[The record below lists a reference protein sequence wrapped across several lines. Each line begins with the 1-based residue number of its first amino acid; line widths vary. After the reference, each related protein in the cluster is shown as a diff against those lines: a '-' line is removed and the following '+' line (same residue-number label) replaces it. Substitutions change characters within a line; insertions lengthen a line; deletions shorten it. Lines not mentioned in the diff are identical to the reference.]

1 MNNYCYNNE
10 TVTIHQFDQ
19 QKPFSS
25 FLPGIAG
32 LRGIPIWAFYAN
44 RGQAITCFGIENK
57 DRAILDFQPANL
69 GYQYTHINGFRTF
82 IKVNGSVYEPFS
94 PAIQKSSIE
103 REMQVNRNEITLIE
117 RNKEKSLQ
125 VTVTYYAL
133 PEESFGALVREVT
146 VANLGT
152 ETVDIEVFD
161 GLAVLL
167 PAGVDY
173 DSYKQMSNLMRSWMD
188 VFGLE
193 QSIPLY
199 RMRAA
204 TSDEAE
210 VKTHNPDAGN
220 FFFSSSEGTLLPVI
234 VDPKVIFAF
243 DTTLSSA
250 QGVKQHTFAEL
261 IHQTQATV
269 NQVPCGF
276 SAIQMT
282 LAQGKSQKIVTMIG
296 YTENINELRQNQSTF
311 LQPDYFEKKR
321 KRGTAIINSLTKPVE
336 TRTAHAVFDTYAKQN
351 YLDNVLRGGKP
362 IIFGTGDDAKV
373 YHVYSRKHG
382 DPERDYNFFTIAP
395 EYYSQGNGNFR
406 DVNQNRRNDILF
418 DPEIKTYNIQNFF
431 NLIQLDGYN
440 PLHVKGTRFMLKKDV
455 DCMHLVQ
462 TYFDGHHKMMEDVLS
477 QPFTPGVIV
486 NTAAAHGITLRDD
499 EYTVLTKILQQSDI
513 QFEASFGEGY
523 WVDHWTYNFDLVENY
538 CAIYPEQVE
547 TLLFD
552 ECAYQFYESSAT
564 VLPRSEKYVLTRQGT
579 VRQYGAT
586 LEHDEEKI
594 SRLCLDAAGTNWV
607 RHDYGKGDIYQT
619 TLIEK
624 MVHLIVMKFLNLDP
638 AGIGIE
644 MEADKPGWN
653 DAMNGLPGIFGSG
666 VSESVELLRI
676 TTFLQQQLARFS
688 NRLIALLAINGD
700 LLMKLKTVLANEN
713 ADAMDDWQA
722 FNQLKESYRQTVRFG
737 VLGDQVI
744 VENADL
750 MFVLHQVITKLQAG
764 IKRGLELGEGL
775 LPTFLLFDA
784 KHYHPLTTSDGE
796 AVYTHYGLKAVEV
809 DAFSVVALPSF
820 LEAPARYL
828 KVCSQDDAQQIH
840 QIVKASQIYD
850 AELQMYKTSESLE
863 NVSFEI
869 GRARAFTPGW
879 LEREAVFLHMTYKY
893 LLGLLKAGLYD
904 TFYEEIRTNFV
915 CFRDSAEYGRSVY
928 ENVSFLASSVNPDET
943 VRGQGFVARLT
954 GATSEFLSMWH
965 LMMIGKKWFQYEDEI
980 LTFTFQPA
988 IAEDFFNEAGQVE
1001 CRLFD
1006 TTTIVYTNKT
1016 GKATYAEN
1024 VRIDYMRIDGK
1035 RVDGGTLVG
1044 EDAVVL
1050 RHKQVGIIEVFFTDF
1065 GEVR

>member
-1 MNNYCYNNE
+1 MKNYCYNNE

-32 LRGIPIWAFYAN
+32 LRGVPIWAFYAN

-82 IKVNGSVYEPFS
+82 IKVDGGVYEPFS
-94 PAIQKSSIE
+94 PINQEVFIK
-103 REMQVNRNEITLIE
+103 RDMQVNRNEITLIE
-117 RNKEKSLQ
+117 RNTEKALQ

-133 PEESFGALVREVT
+133 PEEEFGALVREVRIE
-146 VANLGT
+146 NLGT
-152 ETVDIEVFD
+152 GSREFEVFD

-167 PAGVDY
+167 PSGVDY

-193 QSIPLY
+193 SSIPLY

-220 FFFSSSEGTLLPVI
+220 FFFSRSEGKLLPVI

-250 QGVKQHTFAEL
+250 QGVRKHSFNEL
-261 IHQTQATV
+261 IERKQATV

-276 SAIQMT
+276 SAVQMK
-282 LAQGKSQKIVTMIG
+282 LAQGKSQKIETMIG
-296 YTENINELRQNQSTF
+296 YTENIHTLRQKQATF
-311 LQPDYFEKKR
+311 LHADYFVQKR
-321 KRGTAIINSLTKPVE
+321 NRGTAIINKLIQPVE
-336 TRTAHAVFDTYAKQN
+336 TKTAHALFDTYAKQN

-362 IIFGTGDDAKV
+362 IIFGTGEDAKV

-418 DPEIKTYNIQNFF
+418 NPEINTYNIQNFF

-440 PLHVKGTRFMLKKDV
+440 PLHVKGTRFTLKQDV
-455 DCMHLVQ
+455 DLQQLVH
-462 TYFDGHHKMMEDVLS
+462 TYFDSHHEVMETVLS
-477 QPFTPGVIV
+477 QPFTPGIII
-486 NTAAAHGITLRDD
+486 NTAAAKGIKLHDA
-499 EYTVLTKILQQSDI
+499 EYSVLSQILEKSDI

-538 CAIYPEQVE
+538 CAIFPEKVE
-547 TLLFD
+547 TMLLD
-552 ECAYQFYESSAT
+552 EVTYQFYESGAT
-564 VLPRSEKYVLTRQGT
+564 IFPRSEKYVLTNKGE

-594 SRLCLDAAGTNWV
+594 SRLGLDASGTNWV
-607 RHDYGKGDIYQT
+607 RHSYGKGEVYQT

-624 MVHLIVMKFLNLDP
+624 MIHLIVMKFLNLDP

-676 TTFLQQQLARFS
+676 ATFLQRQLKRFS
-688 NRLIALLAINGD
+688 YRSVELLEVNSD
-700 LLMKLKTVLANEN
+700 LLTKLQTVLESEN
-713 ADAMDDWQA
+713 MDAMYCWNA
-722 FNQLKESYRQTVRFG
+722 LNTLKESYRQTIRFG
-737 VLGDQVI
+737 VLGETKQVSLAI
-744 VENADL
+744 L
-750 MFVLHQVITKLQAG
+750 SKLLEKMIAKLNDG
-764 IKRGLELGEGL
+764 IHRGRELGEGL
-775 LPTFLLFDA
+775 LPTFLSFDA
-784 KHYHPLTTSDGE
+784 KQYHLRTTETGE
-796 AVYTHYGLKAVEV
+796 KVYTHYGLPAVEV
-809 DAFSVVALPSF
+809 DSFSVVVLPNF

-828 KVCSQDDAQQIH
+828 KVCSEDEAKQIH
-840 QIVKASQIYD
+840 QQVKASQIYD
-850 AELQMYKTSESLE
+850 PELQMYKTSESLE

-915 CFRDSAEYGRSVY
+915 CFRDSDEYGRSVY

-943 VRGQGFVARLT
+943 VHGQGFVARLT

-965 LMMIGKKWFQYEDEI
+965 LMMIGKKWFQYENDV
-980 LTFTFQPA
+980 LTFTFEPLLA
-988 IAEDFFNEAGQVE
+988 ADFFNADSQVTT
-1001 CRLFD
+1001 RLFD
-1006 TTTIVYTNKT
+1006 TTTVIYTNETK
-1016 GKATYAEN
+1016 KATYGKGVHIA
-1024 VRIDYMRIDGK
+1024 YMYIDGR
-1035 RVDGGTLVG
+1035 RVEGGTLTRG
-1044 EDAVVL
+1044 DALLL
-1050 RHKQVGIIEVFFTDF
+1050 RDKQVKMVEVFFT
-1065 GEVR
+1065 E